1 MKKLLLLLI
10 IVLTTFALV
19 FGEEQE
25 ESIRDEVLSL
35 EEGALPPLND
45 ALPPSP
51 EFTSS
56 TPLNEPVNK
65 PVIDDVNATVSQ
77 ETASPDVTPQEE
89 DDEEWYL
96 GKEINEF
103 RYTGLKYATANE
115 INKLLDKY
123 LGEEFSYT
131 LLSKIQ
137 DDLFNYNDNF
147 DSVEPS
153 ADRDS
158 KGRLVI
164 LFDFVEKPRV
174 SSIKIDGTKGLSEK
188 KIKGELTLKEDSPFF
203 RGDVTLGETEIINLY
218 KSNGF
223 REVSVDSV
231 YEINTE
237 KNEVYVGYT
246 VNEGY
251 RSRVQDITFKGNYSF
266 SDAELLNI
274 MKKAENT
281 LTISGYYQ
289 DDKLKNNVEA
299 LRLHYL
305 NNGYL
310 DVRILTPTIEDVTTD
325 LEEEGYRFRIVIEIQ
340 EGQMWKLGEVT
351 FVGMSAISEDAL
363 RKFMQINTGDVID
376 SSKISLSLDGIAGEY
391 YDNGYIYSQFNPVE
405 TRNELDGTIDLRIE
419 INESVQAVIEDVT
432 VSGNTKT
439 KDYVFLREVTMKRG
453 EVFSRQQLIKSMQN
467 IYNTTLV
474 SDVNYKLTAG
484 EADGSVDVDFVVT
497 ETKQMDL
504 TLGLTFGGNNTG
516 FPISFLASISDKNL
530 VGTGMKLTAGVQL
543 TTDYQAVNLSWS
555 DSWVGNKRWANG
567 VSFQFERSYKSNNLT
582 KNANSDYLFGRNNAY
597 PNGYNSYEEWQAR
610 RGATPPNQYLMDYTM
625 YRFSLGYNT
634 GYTWSFA
641 PGRLTLSGSLNFGLN
656 KVYYNEN
663 EGMPYE
669 YLVYK
674 YRQAWQW
681 SNFLSLSIQW
691 DGRDLVQNTTKGYL
705 ISQSFTYAGGIIG
718 GLSNYIRSNTSAA
731 GYLTLFKV
739 GDGIRPRALVAS
751 LTSSL
756 GLMLPQW
763 WNCDVDA
770 GNTGW
775 RWHDPKY
782 GATKSEMLYIDGMMV
797 SRGTDSVYDL
807 ALLWDTILELSFPI
821 AVDIVNI
828 EAFTSITAGAPKLAI
843 GEKLETTWYGA
854 FGIGAR
860 LKISGFPLGIF
871 LVANYSISEGMRS
884 VEWKTGG
891 LFNYIRPVLSIN
903 MSIF

>member
-10 IVLTTFALV
+10 IVLTSFALV

-25 ESIRDEVLSL
+25 KSIRDEVLSL

-56 TPLNEPVNK
+56 TSLNEPVNK
-65 PVIDDVNATVSQ
+65 PVIDEVNAVAFK

-89 DDEEWYL
+89 DEEWYL

-131 LLSKIQ
+131 LLSRIQ

-188 KIKGELTLKEDSPFF
+188 KIKGELTLKEESPFF

-310 DVRILTPTIEDVTTD
+310 DVRVLTPTIEDVTTD
-325 LEEEGYRFRIVIEIQ
+325 LEEEGYRFRIIIEIQ

-405 TRNELDGTIDLRIE
+405 TRNELDGTIDLKIE

-705 ISQSFTYAGGIIG
+705 ISQSFTYAGGILG

>member
-10 IVLTTFALV
+10 IVLTSFALV

-25 ESIRDEVLSL
+25 ESIRDEVLSI

-56 TPLNEPVNK
+56 TSLNEPVNK
-65 PVIDDVNATVSQ
+65 PVIDEVNTVAFK

-131 LLSKIQ
+131 LLSRIQ

-174 SSIKIDGTKGLSEK
+174 SSIKIDGTKGISEK
-188 KIKGELTLKEDSPFF
+188 KIKGELTLKENSPFF

-405 TRNELDGTIDLRIE
+405 TRNELDGTIDLKIE
-419 INESVQAVIEDVT
+419 INESVQAVIEDIT

-705 ISQSFTYAGGIIG
+705 ISQSFTYAGGILG

>member
-10 IVLTTFALV
+10 IVLTSFALV

-25 ESIRDEVLSL
+25 ESIRDEVLSI

-56 TPLNEPVNK
+56 TSLNEPVNK
-65 PVIDDVNATVSQ
+65 PVIDEVNTVAFK

-131 LLSKIQ
+131 LLSRIQ

-188 KIKGELTLKEDSPFF
+188 KIKGELTLKENSPFF

-405 TRNELDGTIDLRIE
+405 TRNELDGTIDLKIE
-419 INESVQAVIEDVT
+419 INESVQAVIEDIT

-705 ISQSFTYAGGIIG
+705 ISQSFTYAGGILG

>member
-10 IVLTTFALV
+10 IVLTSFALV

-25 ESIRDEVLSL
+25 ESIRDEVLSI

-56 TPLNEPVNK
+56 TSLNEPVNK
-65 PVIDDVNATVSQ
+65 PVIDEVNTVAFK

-131 LLSKIQ
+131 LLSRIQ

-188 KIKGELTLKEDSPFF
+188 KIKGELTLKENSPFF

-405 TRNELDGTIDLRIE
+405 TRNELDGTIDLKIE

-705 ISQSFTYAGGIIG
+705 ISQSFTYAGGILG

>member
-10 IVLTTFALV
+10 IVLTSFALV

-56 TPLNEPVNK
+56 TSLNEPVNK
-65 PVIDDVNATVSQ
+65 PVMDEVNTVAFQ
-77 ETASPDVTPQEE
+77 ETASLDVTPQEE
-89 DDEEWYL
+89 DEEWYI

-131 LLSKIQ
+131 LLSRIQ

-266 SDAELLNI
+266 SDAELLNV

-289 DDKLKNNVEA
+289 DDKLQNNVEA

-351 FVGMSAISEDAL
+351 FVGMSAISEDTL
-363 RKFMQINTGDVID
+363 RKFMQIKTGDVID

-405 TRNELDGTIDLRIE
+405 TRNELDGTIDLKIE

-484 EADGSVDVDFVVT
+484 ETDGSVDVDFVVT

-763 WNCDVDA
+763 WNCDVDR

>member
-10 IVLTTFALV
+10 IVLTSFALV

-25 ESIRDEVLSL
+25 ESIRDEVLSI

-56 TPLNEPVNK
+56 TSLNEPVNK
-65 PVIDDVNATVSQ
+65 PVIDEVNTVAFK

-131 LLSKIQ
+131 LLSRIQ

-174 SSIKIDGTKGLSEK
+174 SSIKIDGTKGISEK
-188 KIKGELTLKEDSPFF
+188 KIKGELTLKENSPFF

-405 TRNELDGTIDLRIE
+405 TRNELDGTIDLKIE

-705 ISQSFTYAGGIIG
+705 ISQSFTYAGGILG

-860 LKISGFPLGIF
+860 LKISGFPLGLF

>member
-10 IVLTTFALV
+10 IVLTSFALV

-25 ESIRDEVLSL
+25 ESIKDEVLFL

-45 ALPPSP
+45 ALPSSP

-56 TPLNEPVNK
+56 TSLNEPVNK
-65 PVIDDVNATVSQ
+65 PVMDEVNAVTSK
-77 ETASPDVTPQEE
+77 ETASPDVAPQEE
-89 DDEEWYL
+89 DDEEWYI

-123 LGEEFSYT
+123 LGEEFSYS
-131 LLSKIQ
+131 LLSSIQ

-289 DDKLKNNVEA
+289 DDKLQNNVEA

-351 FVGMSAISEDAL
+351 FVGMSAISEDTL
-363 RKFMQINTGDVID
+363 RKFMQIKTGDVID

-405 TRNELDGTIDLRIE
+405 TRNELDGTIDLKIE

-634 GYTWSFA
+634 GYIWSFA

-705 ISQSFTYAGGIIG
+705 ISQSFTYAGGIFG

-751 LTSSL
+751 LTTSL

-763 WNCDVDA
+763 WNCDVDR

>member
-10 IVLTTFALV
+10 IVLTSFALV

-25 ESIRDEVLSL
+25 ESIRDEVLSI

-56 TPLNEPVNK
+56 TSLNEPVNK
-65 PVIDDVNATVSQ
+65 PVIDEVNTVAFK

-131 LLSKIQ
+131 LLSRIQ

-174 SSIKIDGTKGLSEK
+174 SSIKIDGTKGISEK
-188 KIKGELTLKEDSPFF
+188 KIKGELTLKENSPFF

-405 TRNELDGTIDLRIE
+405 TRNELDGTIDLKIE

-705 ISQSFTYAGGIIG
+705 ISQSFTYAGGILG

>member
-10 IVLTTFALV
+10 IVLMSFALV

-25 ESIRDEVLSL
+25 ESIKDEVLSL

-56 TPLNEPVNK
+56 TSLNEPVNK
-65 PVIDDVNATVSQ
+65 PVIDEVNTVASK

-89 DDEEWYL
+89 DDEEWYI

-131 LLSKIQ
+131 LLSRIQ

-289 DDKLKNNVEA
+289 DDKLQNNVEA

-405 TRNELDGTIDLRIE
+405 TRNELDGTIDLKIE

-731 GYLTLFKV
+731 GYITLFKV

>member
-10 IVLTTFALV
+10 IVLMSFALV

-35 EEGALPPLND
+35 EDGALPPLND

-56 TPLNEPVNK
+56 TSLNEPVK
-65 PVIDDVNATVSQ
+65 GPVMDEVNAVAFQ

-89 DDEEWYL
+89 DDEEWYI

-131 LLSKIQ
+131 LLSRIQ

-419 INESVQAVIEDVT
+419 IDESVQAVIEDVT

-705 ISQSFTYAGGIIG
+705 ISQSFTYAGGIFG

-763 WNCDVDA
+763 WNCDVDR